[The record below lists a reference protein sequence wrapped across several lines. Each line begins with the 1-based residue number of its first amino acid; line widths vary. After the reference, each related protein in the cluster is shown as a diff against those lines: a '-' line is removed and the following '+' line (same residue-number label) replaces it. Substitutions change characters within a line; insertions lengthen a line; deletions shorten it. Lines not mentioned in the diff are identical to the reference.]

1 MLGMKSKQTLYYFV
15 IFAVFFG
22 CDSVK
27 NTDKRL
33 IKKRNYLSARDIV
46 IVSDSATWNGRK
58 GDILRDIFE
67 QPLDGVPREEK
78 SYNLF
83 HVDNDK
89 NYSSRPIIIYLN
101 DEILKYEIDEFRL
114 SSGKIKMKIN
124 MNSDVYEDEFIKNGI
139 SAFEKVRENEISG
152 IRERHQKLNNA
163 IATGFIKETFNIDVY
178 VPVDYT
184 VLERQNNF
192 FQAKSHLSDMNIKN
206 EDTTVVRDIIKY
218 IMVFDFQLND
228 NITINQQILEKTNLF
243 LKQYIPGTKESQ
255 YLKIDI
261 NQPIKEKN
269 GQYSG
274 MWTMN
279 DGVMAGSIIIKT
291 RYHLNMVKVSLGILY
306 DPKGDKIEHI
316 RTFEAIL

>member
-1 MLGMKSKQTLYYFV
+1 
-15 IFAVFFG
+15 
-22 CDSVK
+22 
-27 NTDKRL
+27 
-33 IKKRNYLSARDIV
+33 
-46 IVSDSATWNGRK
+46 
-58 GDILRDIFE
+58 
-67 QPLDGVPREEK
+67 
-78 SYNLF
+78 
-83 HVDNDK
+83 
-89 NYSSRPIIIYLN
+89 
-101 DEILKYEIDEFRL
+101 
-114 SSGKIKMKIN
+114 
-124 MNSDVYEDEFIKNGI
+124 
-139 SAFEKVRENEISG
+139 
-152 IRERHQKLNNA
+152 
-163 IATGFIKETFNIDVY
+163 
-178 VPVDYT
+178 
-184 VLERQNNF
+184 
-192 FQAKSHLSDMNIKN
+192 MNIKN